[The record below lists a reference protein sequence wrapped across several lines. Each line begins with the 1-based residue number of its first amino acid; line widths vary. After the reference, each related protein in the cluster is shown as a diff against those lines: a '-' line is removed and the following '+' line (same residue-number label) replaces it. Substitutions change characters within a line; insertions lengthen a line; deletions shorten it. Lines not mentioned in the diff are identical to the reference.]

1 MRDRNRNARHRL
13 KFQEADSG
21 ALVEKKDGG
30 SGFGVHSEMKLETL
44 RKLSESSVQSPGL
57 KEQYPKK

>member
-13 KFQEADSG
+13 KLQEADTGS
-21 ALVEKKDGG
+21 LTEKKNGG

-44 RKLSESSVQSPGL
+44 RRLSESSIQSPGL